1 MTKSELKVVHNVL
14 DLALKAFQSP
24 AKVISLD
31 DDLDAALRTGECRIG
46 LQPSAAVVAFTAALR
61 TLKSDPVTLE
71 HDASSLTAGGPMVG
85 PA

>member
-31 DDLDAALRTGECRIG
+31 DDLDA
-46 LQPSAAVVAFTAALR
+46 
-61 TLKSDPVTLE
+61 
-71 HDASSLTAGGPMVG
+71 
-85 PA
+85 